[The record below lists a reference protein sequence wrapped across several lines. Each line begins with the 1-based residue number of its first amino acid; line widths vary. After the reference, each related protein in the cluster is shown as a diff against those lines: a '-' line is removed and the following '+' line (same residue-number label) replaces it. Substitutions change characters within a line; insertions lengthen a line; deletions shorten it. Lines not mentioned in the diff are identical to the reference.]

1 MRATARRA
9 IADVQ
14 LKQFVG
20 GFTVSKDLGRRSAM
34 AEAFGDRADAV
45 RTLAGAIK
53 QHTLDHL
60 DWYLEQFVERAEGV
74 GAKVHFAVDGK
85 RANEIC
91 LEIAKRNGCRLCVKS
106 KSMVTEETGLVPE
119 LEVAGIETVET
130 DLGEFI
136 IQLDHDAP
144 SHIVAPMIHKDRTA
158 VGRAFARELGV
169 PYTDEPAKLAEI
181 ARSHLREKYR
191 KADLGISGAN
201 FLVAETGSVVLC
213 TNEGNGRF
221 CTSGP
226 RVHVVMA
233 GIEKV
238 SPRMEHL
245 SVMLKVLARS
255 ATAQAMTV
263 YTNIVTGPRRGDE
276 VQGPEEV
283 HIILVDGGRT
293 RVLEAETR
301 ELLRCIRCGACLN
314 ACPVYRAVGG
324 HSYGAV
330 YSGPIGAAI
339 TPLLKGLENYPD
351 LPKASSLCGA
361 CFEACPVKIDIPRQ
375 LIRLRERMVRGRV
388 TGFWARAGY
397 RVWAAVLGRRWSYEV
412 AARLNRVLMR
422 GMGEGGWIV
431 KGPGPV
437 KGWTS
442 QRDMRVPGGESFREW
457 WEERAAEQQN
467 SRAADRTEANSRG
480 AAWPGGRA

>member
-238 SPRMEHL
+238 IPRMEHL

-293 RVLEAETR
+293 RVLDKPLAARALRAEVD
-301 ELLRCIRCGACLN
+301 A
-314 ACPVYRAVGG
+314 ACP
-324 HSYGAV
+324 
-330 YSGPIGAAI
+330 PLQAA
-339 TPLLKGLENYPD
+339 
-351 LPKASSLCGA
+351 ASH
-361 CFEACPVKIDIPRQ
+361 
-375 LIRLRERMVRGRV
+375 
-388 TGFWARAGY
+388 
-397 RVWAAVLGRRWSYEV
+397 
-412 AARLNRVLMR
+412 
-422 GMGEGGWIV
+422 
-431 KGPGPV
+431 
-437 KGWTS
+437 
-442 QRDMRVPGGESFREW
+442 
-457 WEERAAEQQN
+457 
-467 SRAADRTEANSRG
+467 
-480 AAWPGGRA
+480 